1 MTMAKQ
7 RRSFFVDDILH
18 KVMPV
23 NASCTVE
30 SSDRKRKRSIMP
42 EDDHRKQNESIK
54 DEILNKKFRSYN
66 NDVKHDNDNDND
78 DDDDDDEDEDE
89 DDNGVPKDLPIV
101 NVPGDGGGTGDESS
115 NSDDSNS
122 VNHYSDDD
130 LCASSSCLA
139 AINLRKNKKQRK
151 PRTAFTDAQLNT
163 LEKNFERQKYLSV
176 QERLELANRLNLS
189 DTQVKTWYQ
198 NRRTKWK
205 RQACLGLELFAGAT
219 LQRWIQRQPHL
230 LAAAAAAAYR
240 PSADAASAM
249 GPFGS
254 ALLTEAKAAVTA
266 NTNTHLFSPASLS
279 FHRQE

>member
-122 VNHYSDDD
+122 VNHYS
-130 LCASSSCLA
+130 
-139 AINLRKNKKQRK
+139 
-151 PRTAFTDAQLNT
+151 
-163 LEKNFERQKYLSV
+163 
-176 QERLELANRLNLS
+176 
-189 DTQVKTWYQ
+189 
-198 NRRTKWK
+198 
-205 RQACLGLELFAGAT
+205 
-219 LQRWIQRQPHL
+219 
-230 LAAAAAAAYR
+230 
-240 PSADAASAM
+240 
-249 GPFGS
+249 
-254 ALLTEAKAAVTA
+254 
-266 NTNTHLFSPASLS
+266 
-279 FHRQE
+279 